1 MKDDNKIIK
10 LALFKACKCLRE
22 AIGVN
27 KIDMPW
33 LSEYPDDIDPDG
45 ILWMQYFLDE
55 ANKELK
61 LNED

>member
-33 LSEYPDDIDPDG
+33 LSECPDDIDPDG

-55 ANKELK
+55 ASKELK